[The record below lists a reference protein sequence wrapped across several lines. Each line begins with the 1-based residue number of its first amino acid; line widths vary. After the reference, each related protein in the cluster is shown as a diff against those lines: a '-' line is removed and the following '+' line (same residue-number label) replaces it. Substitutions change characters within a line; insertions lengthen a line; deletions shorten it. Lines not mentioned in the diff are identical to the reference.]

1 GGGSLSQPGYKLRF
15 WGVRGTVPTPGGET
29 LKCGGNTVCLAAAL
43 AEDRYLILDCG
54 TGLRML
60 GNELSGLK
68 RGIPRHY
75 HVFLSHY
82 HFDHIEGLPFFP
94 PLYDSHSAITF
105 HGFKSGGR
113 SVQQV
118 LEGLITPPYL
128 PVRLAGVPA
137 KVEYVDTDGLPMKVG
152 DVEVSCLPLRHPDG
166 SLSYRL
172 QHAGKIIVFA
182 TDYDHGDEATDSALV
197 RFAEGADYLI
207 YDATYLQAEYESL
220 RRGWGHSTW
229 YAAVK
234 TARLAKVKTLVLF
247 HHHPDHSDRDLE
259 EILRVAREELPA
271 TEIAKEGMELP
282 F

>member
-1 GGGSLSQPGYKLRF
+1 MSEPGYKLRF
-15 WGVRGTVPTPGGET
+15 WGVRGTVPTPAPDKLG
-29 LKCGGNTVCLAAAL
+29 CGGNTVCLSTAL
-43 AEDRYLILDCG
+43 GDEQYLILDCG
-54 TGLRML
+54 SGLRLL
-60 GNELSGLK
+60 GNELAAMPH
-68 RGIPRHY
+68 GIARRFHI
-75 HVFLSHY
+75 FLSHY

-105 HGFKSGGR
+105 HGFKSSGK
-113 SVQQV
+113 SVREV
-118 LEGLITPPYL
+118 LEGLIAPPYF
-128 PVRLAGVPA
+128 PVRLAGVPS
-137 KVEYVDTDGLPMKVG
+137 KVEYVDTDGLPLTVG
-152 DVEVSCLPLRHPDG
+152 DVQVSCLPLRHPDG

-172 QHAGKIIVFA
+172 RHGTKTIVFA
-182 TDYDHGDEATDSALV
+182 TDHEHGDEATDRALV

-229 YAAVK
+229 YEAVK
-234 TARLAKVKTLVLF
+234 TARLAKVGTLVLF

-271 TEIAKEGMELP
+271 TEIAREGMELP

>member
-1 GGGSLSQPGYKLRF
+1 
-15 WGVRGTVPTPGGET
+15 
-29 LKCGGNTVCLAAAL
+29 LAAAL

-105 HGFKSGGR
+105 HGFRSAGR

-118 LEGLITPPYL
+118 LEGLIAPPYF
-128 PVRLAGVPA
+128 PVRLAGVPS
-137 KVEYVDTDGLPMKVG
+137 KVEYVDTDGLPVKVG

-172 QHAGKIIVFA
+172 QHGGRIIVFA
-182 TDYDHGDEATDSALV
+182 TDHEHGDEATDSALV

-247 HHHPDHSDRDLE
+247 HHHPDHSDQDLE
-259 EILRVAREELPA
+259 EILRVAREELPS

>member
-1 GGGSLSQPGYKLRF
+1 
-15 WGVRGTVPTPGGET
+15 
-29 LKCGGNTVCLAAAL
+29 
-43 AEDRYLILDCG
+43 
-54 TGLRML
+54 ML
-60 GNELSGLK
+60 GNELSGLS
-68 RGIPRHY
+68 RGVPRQY
-75 HVFLSHY
+75 HIFLSHY

-105 HGFKSGGR
+105 HGFNSGGR

-118 LEGLITPPYL
+118 LEGLIAPPYF

-137 KVEYVDTDGLPMKVG
+137 KVEYVDTDGLPVNVG

-172 QHAGKIIVFA
+172 QHGGKIIVFA
-182 TDYDHGDEATDSALV
+182 TDHEHGDDATDKALV
-197 RFAEGADYLI
+197 RFSEGADYLI

-247 HHHPDHSDRDLE
+247 HHHPDHSDQDLE
-259 EILRVAREELPA
+259 EILRVAREELPS